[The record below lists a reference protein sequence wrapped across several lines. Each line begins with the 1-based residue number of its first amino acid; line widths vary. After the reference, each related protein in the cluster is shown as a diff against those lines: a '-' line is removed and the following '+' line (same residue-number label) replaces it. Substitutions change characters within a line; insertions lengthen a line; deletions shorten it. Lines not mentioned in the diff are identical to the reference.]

1 MLTHANIRQKIEMT
15 NDIKFK
21 IANRWIDETLE
32 NKAVGLPTRKEYET
46 RVKVKKKFFIVST
59 SNSAK
64 QYLSNL

>member
-1 MLTHANIRQKIEMT
+1 MT

-46 RVKVKKKFFIVST
+46 RVKVKKILYWLAR